1 MLRVCL
7 APCIVDLGKKKKYS
21 VQLHLENERKKECM
35 YESVSMKKKKKYAGC
50 QDDKI
55 LT

>member
-7 APCIVDLGKKKKYS
+7 APCIENLEKKMYGI
-21 VQLHLENERKKECM
+21 QLHLENERKKNVWISLNE
-35 YESVSMKKKKKYAGC
+35 KKKNAGC